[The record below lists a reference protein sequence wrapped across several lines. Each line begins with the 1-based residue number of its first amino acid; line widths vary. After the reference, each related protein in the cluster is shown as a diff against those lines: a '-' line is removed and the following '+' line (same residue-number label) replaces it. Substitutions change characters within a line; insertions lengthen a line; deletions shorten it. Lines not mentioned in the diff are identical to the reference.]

1 MQYCVS
7 DPSSEFQAQSL
18 TSSMGYHICAL
29 RGTARMHA
37 CTPHCFGVINVFE
50 YTLLSLGS
58 SIKIDMAVSSKLTY
72 LERLI
77 SWTSTGFGIPIY
89 LQAFVRI

>member
-1 MQYCVS
+1 MQDCAS

-37 CTPHCFGVINVFE
+37 CTPHRFGVINVFE
-50 YTLLSLGS
+50 YTLV
-58 SIKIDMAVSSKLTY
+58 A
-72 LERLI
+72 
-77 SWTSTGFGIPIY
+77 GFIN
-89 LQAFVRI
+89 RN